1 MGTARR
7 GLRPHTRWVDC
18 PPTRAEAWL
27 QEHEQDLLGLA
38 ADDAAALIEG
48 AGLRIRVREATGG
61 WITQEQRNDR
71 ISVQLDDAET
81 VRSADAG

>member
-1 MGTARR
+1 
-7 GLRPHTRWVDC
+7 VDC

-71 ISVQLDDAET
+71 ITVQLDDAET